1 MCERRIHMKQENTV
15 RNTIVKSIRLTPDE
29 CARIEGMAKQS
40 NMSFNS
46 YVVRTALEPFHSEY
60 SPQFYCYLR
69 HISTILRTPQHM
81 LTQYDIN
88 CYNMEADFICRT
100 LLNL

>member
-1 MCERRIHMKQENTV
+1 MYERRIHMKQENTV

-69 HISTILRTPQHM
+69 HISAILRTPRHM
-81 LTQYDIN
+81 LTQYDID

>member
-1 MCERRIHMKQENTV
+1 MKQENTV

-46 YVVRTALEPFHSEY
+46 YVVRTALEPFHQNTVRSFTATCGISAPYSERR
-60 SPQFYCYLR
+60 S
-69 HISTILRTPQHM
+69 
-81 LTQYDIN
+81 
-88 CYNMEADFICRT
+88 IC
-100 LLNL
+100 

>member
-1 MCERRIHMKQENTV
+1 MKQENTV

-46 YVVRTALEPFHSEY
+46 YVVRNFY
-60 SPQFYCYLR
+60 S
-69 HISTILRTPQHM
+69 
-81 LTQYDIN
+81 
-88 CYNMEADFICRT
+88 
-100 LLNL
+100 